1 MYTDIDEMINGRDID
16 LIYDFK
22 EKYNEYPP
30 EHILTTYLEFLVST
44 EDDPII
50 EHVKMLIGGG
60 AVITEDLLI
69 EASISNGYDIWKYLI
84 DNFGRITKEL
94 YKTLIDILENYI
106 TLATAGEYD
115 DDDYLKEQEMKLKYL
130 ITIKLIEE
138 EYIPRARQSQRK
150 IKIFHILRSLPGG
163 TDYTKAEKD
172 FYEMNNKNN
181 YGKRSKKR
189 RSIKKRKRSKKRR
202 SIKKLK

>member
-1 MYTDIDEMINGRDID
+1 MYTDIDEMINDRDID
-16 LIYDFK
+16 LIYNFK

-106 TLATAGEYD
+106 TLAIAGEYD

-150 IKIFHILRSLPGG
+150 SYTLRVLRSLPGG
-163 TDYTKAEKD
+163 TDYAEAEED
-172 FYEMNNKNN
+172 FYKIAKENN
-181 YGKRSKKR
+181 YGKR
-189 RSIKKRKRSKKRR
+189 KKRKRSKKRR